1 MKLKDNISI
10 ILVTIALLLYF
21 LGPDTKKKTQTP
33 IETSSTQQ
41 VQTTPV
47 KTIQKPI
54 QIQPEFIA
62 PKGIPVQAVQGQQGA
77 LQADE
82 LNNIQIFNNNA
93 LSVVNVSN
101 FRVSQNPFNNRISSN
116 LAGSGSGFVWSDQ
129 GHIVTNYHVVQGG
142 DRFYVSFHKDSNK
155 YEATVIGSAPNK
167 DLAVLQLKEF
177 PPKLIPLKV
186 GSSALLA
193 VGQKAIAI
201 GNPFGLDHTMT
212 TGIVSALDRTIE
224 SQAQV
229 EIRNVIQTD
238 AAINPGNSGGPLL
251 DSSGNLIGVNTAI
264 YSNSG
269 SSAGIGFAVP
279 VDTVKRVIPQLIA
292 HGKEVTPSIGIYLLR
307 EDLKAYFNV
316 KKGLV
321 IRGIVKDS
329 SAEKAGLKGIQQDQR
344 GRIYLGDVILAV
356 EGKEIN
362 NYNDIYH
369 TLSGYKVGDT
379 VELTY
384 QRKDKLYKTKIKLMS
399 NAQ

>member
-10 ILVTIALLLYF
+10 ILATIALLLYF
-21 LGPDTKKKTQTP
+21 LGPDGKKEQSSEAPQSSDKVVEQQAIHSQETP
-33 IETSSTQQ
+33 I
-41 VQTTPV
+41 
-47 KTIQKPI
+47 KID
-54 QIQPEFIA
+54 
-62 PKGIPVQAVQGQQGA
+62 PKFNVPRGIPVQAVQGTQGV
-77 LQADE
+77 LQPDE
-82 LNNIQIFNNNA
+82 LNNIQVFNTNV

-101 FRVSQNPFNNRISSN
+101 FRVSQNPFNYDIRSD

-142 DRFYVSFHKDSNK
+142 DRFYVSFHKDSKK
-155 YEATVIGSAPNK
+155 YEAIVIGSAPNK
-167 DLAVLQLKEF
+167 DLAVLKLKEF

-212 TGIVSALDRTIE
+212 TGVVSALDRTIE

-316 KKGLV
+316 QKGLV

-369 TLSGYKVGDT
+369 TLSGYKVGDI
-379 VELTY
+379 VEITY
-384 QRKDKLYKTKIKLMS
+384 QRKDKLYKTQIKLMS